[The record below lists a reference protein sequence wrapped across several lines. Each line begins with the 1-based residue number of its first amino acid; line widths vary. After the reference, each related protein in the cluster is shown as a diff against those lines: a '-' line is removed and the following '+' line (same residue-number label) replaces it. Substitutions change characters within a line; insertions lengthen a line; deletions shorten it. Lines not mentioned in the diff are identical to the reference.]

1 MLRKTIASTLLFL
14 GLLLADAMILTCTF
28 FSLYSLRTAKQAN
41 LPFSLSNI
49 FDLSSL
55 TVMPNFVPY
64 LKMFFFL
71 VAVTLLF
78 LIQFQGYFVVKREAP
93 VDKLVKVFKAVSY
106 AVIIAI
112 GTTFAFKIPYF
123 SRFVFFAYWTEAILL
138 LWIWR
143 AAIWYGVAV
152 LTRRGFFRDRILIV
166 GFSELSQRVID
177 AMLDDKSLGNQIIG
191 LTNDEGINQND
202 NYKGIPVLG
211 SHSEVDEIVSA
222 HQINQII
229 ITIPSE
235 RNLINSV
242 VAKTRRFNVKIRV
255 IPEVYDL
262 VFGGVEVGQLGPIP
276 YMEMFKN
283 PMRGRKLI
291 GKRLIDIVFSSLG
304 LLFLSP
310 VLALVALAVFIDDPG
325 PVIFKQTRVGKNGK
339 VFDFYK
345 FRSMI
350 VNAEQLQA
358 ELASA
363 NEADGPVF
371 KIKRD
376 PRVTRI
382 GRFIRKYSIDELPQL
397 YNVLKGDMSLVG
409 PRPPLPS
416 EVQQYGDWEWR
427 RLEVTPG
434 ITCIW
439 QVSGRSNISFDKWIE
454 LDVYYIENWSLLL
467 DFKILLRTVSAVL
480 KGSGAY

>member
-1 MLRKTIASTLLFL
+1 MLRKTIASALLFL
-14 GLLLADAMILTCTF
+14 GLLLTDAVILTCTF
-28 FSLYSLRTAKQAN
+28 FSLYLFRITKEVNS
-41 LPFSLSNI
+41 PYSISDI
-49 FDLSSL
+49 FNLSSL
-55 TVMPNFVPY
+55 TGMPNFEPY
-64 LKMFFFL
+64 LKMNFFL

-78 LIQFQGYFVVKREAP
+78 LIQFQAYFVLKREAL
-93 VDKLVKVFKAVSY
+93 VDKFIKVFKAVCY
-106 AVIIAI
+106 AVVIAT

-123 SRFVFFAYWTEAILL
+123 SRFVFFGYWSGAIILL
-138 LWIWR
+138 WTWR
-143 AAIWYGVAV
+143 VAIWYGVAI
-152 LTRRGFFRDRILIV
+152 LTRQGFFRERLLII
-166 GFSELSQRVID
+166 GAGEISQRVID
-177 AMLDDKSLGNQIIG
+177 ALLDNKSLGYQIIG
-191 LTNDEGINQND
+191 ITGDDNNNQND

-211 SHSEVDEIVSA
+211 SHQEVDDIISC
-222 HQINQII
+222 HKIDQIL

-235 RNLINSV
+235 RNLINSII
-242 VAKTRRFNVKIRV
+242 AKTRRYNVKIRV
-255 IPEVYDL
+255 IPEVYDV

-283 PMRGRKLI
+283 HMRGRKLVV
-291 GKRLIDIVFSSLG
+291 KRLIDIMLSSLG

-310 VLALVALAVFIDDPG
+310 VLALVALVIIIDNPG

-339 VFDFYK
+339 IFDFYK

-371 KIKRD
+371 KIKHD
-376 PRVTRI
+376 PRVTRV

-409 PRPPLPS
+409 PRPPLPH
-416 EVQQYGDWEWR
+416 EVQQYGEWEWR

-480 KGSGAY
+480 RGSGAY